1 MLYSHNQGYPSEGL
15 PHRIRL
21 SNGSTRTDSSTFTDA
36 EISDAGYVGVQTAP
50 SYNSRTQRLEWTGT
64 DWNVV
69 GLSTSE
75 IDYNILQE
83 WSSVRDVRNKM
94 IDDIEWRISRYQS
107 EVRLGITTTTD
118 NISNLDTY
126 VQALRDI
133 TKQSDPYNITWPNI
147 VV

>member
-1 MLYSHNQGYPSEGL
+1 MLYSYKNQYPQEL
-15 PHRIRL
+15 PKRIRL
-21 SNGSTRTDSSTFTDA
+21 SDSSTRTDSSVFTA
-36 EISDAGYVGVQTAP
+36 EEISMAGYVAVSTAP
-50 SYNSRTQRLEWTGT
+50 TYNNRTHKISWDGF

-69 GLSTSE
+69 GLTTSE
-75 IDYNILQE
+75 I
-83 WSSVRDVRNKM
+83 SSQLEHQWMIVRSERDESIRNV
-94 IDDIEWRISRYQS
+94 EWRIMRHQS